1 MNRTFCIH
9 NYHAACAGKYVLKQ
23 DDGCKFNV
31 NNKRNFESPAENNI
45 G

>member
-9 NYHAACAGKYVLKQ
+9 NYHAACAGKNVLKQ

-31 NNKRNFESPAENNI
+31 NNKRSFESPAENTMR
-45 G
+45 